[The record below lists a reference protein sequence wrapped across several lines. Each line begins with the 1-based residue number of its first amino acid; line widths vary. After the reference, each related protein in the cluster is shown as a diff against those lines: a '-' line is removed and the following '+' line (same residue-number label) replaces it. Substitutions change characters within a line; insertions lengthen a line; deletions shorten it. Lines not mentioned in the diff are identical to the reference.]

1 MYKNIVQKKYYKF
14 KNYFSSLV
22 FLLLSLL
29 LSGIKDIFAILML
42 FIIEM

>member
-1 MYKNIVQKKYYKF
+1 MYKNIVQKHYKF
-14 KNYFSSLV
+14 KNYCTFLV